1 MFSNKI
7 AQYAKFI
14 AAVIGALVTAGTDS
28 FGTLPAWV
36 SFVAASVTAIAVLMI
51 PNVSANQPDV
61 PRSINDRTD

>member
-14 AAVIGALVTAGTDS
+14 AAVIGALATAGTDS

-36 SFVAASVTAIAVLMI
+36 SFVAASVTAIAVYVV
-51 PNVSANQPDV
+51 PNSVPDYSE
-61 PRSINDRTD
+61 RN

>member
-14 AAVIGALVTAGTDS
+14 AAVIGALVTAGTES

-36 SFVAASVTAIAVLMI
+36 SFVAASVTAAAVYVV
-51 PNVSANQPDV
+51 PNSVPDYSE
-61 PRSINDRTD
+61 RN

>member
-1 MFSNKI
+1 MFTNKI

-14 AAVIGALVTAGTDS
+14 AAVIGALVTAGTES

-36 SFVAASVTAIAVLMI
+36 SFVAASLTAAAVLMI
-51 PNVSANQPDV
+51 RNAAPNEPDV